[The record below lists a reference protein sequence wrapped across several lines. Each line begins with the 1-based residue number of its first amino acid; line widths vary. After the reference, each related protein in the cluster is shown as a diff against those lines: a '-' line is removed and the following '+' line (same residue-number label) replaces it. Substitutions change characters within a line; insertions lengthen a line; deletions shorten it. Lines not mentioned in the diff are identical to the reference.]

1 MTEIEINIIKY
12 VIGMKNINL
21 DPSRNSFIFP
31 TKGNEQT
38 ILELRKRDIIIEA
51 NEISD
56 NMEIDL
62 NELPFNSFLDEED
75 FLERV
80 TRNSWQKSILI
91 LSKNIYYSLNERR
104 TYVSNTV
111 NDNYFLI
118 SNNYYSF
125 KFFDFLKTQEHQENS
140 AFYFVD
146 YLNWDT
152 YHLVLTS
159 LKKDGKIEILL
170 PRKGV
175 NIRTDVNLPFAVTEF
190 INAFNES
197 NRHFPKFIKTELI
210 SHLSHVEK
218 SKRLETLLAKL
229 SEIIY
234 IASQNF
240 EIYIHDLSLENL
252 KNDFIEHKNK
262 YFIQLRDILS
272 KLTNQIL
279 GLPIVIGASVF
290 STYKVSDSIPTLLII
305 LGVFF
310 LYSFYTVFLLK
321 LQKEDIQDIRSTFQ
335 SDFNKIEGSQF
346 FLKFPDEL
354 KEFGKVKGN
363 LDKRIQSLIA
373 AIDMYFVLFSI
384 STIAFALYVENQL
397 KISTTGLV
405 CTAILVALGFLAAYI
420 LNQTLSKNTDDER
433 NK

>member
-1 MTEIEINIIKY
+1 MTDIEINIIKHLKGLKD
-12 VIGMKNINL
+12 ISL
-21 DPSRNSFIFP
+21 DASRNSFVFP
-31 TKGNEQT
+31 TTGNEQT
-38 ILELRKRDIIIEA
+38 ILELRKDGITIEA
-51 NEISD
+51 NEIV

-62 NELPFNSFLDEED
+62 NELPFNSFFDEAD

-91 LSKNIYYSLNERR
+91 LTKNIYYSIVERK
-104 TYVSNTV
+104 TYVSNLV
-111 NDNYFLI
+111 NDQYFLI
-118 SNNYYSF
+118 NNNFYCF
-125 KFFDFLKTQEHQENS
+125 KFLDFLKTQEHQENS

-175 NIRTDVNLPFAVTEF
+175 DIRTDVKLPIAVTEF
-190 INAFNES
+190 IKAFDES
-197 NRHFPKFIKTELI
+197 NRHYPKFIKTELI
-210 SHLSHVEK
+210 SNISKIEK
-218 SKRLETLLAKL
+218 SKRLETLLSNL
-229 SEIIY
+229 NEIIY
-234 IASQNF
+234 AASQNF

-252 KNDFIEHKNK
+252 KKDFIEHKNK

-290 STYKVSDSIPTLLII
+290 STYKVSDSNPTLLII

-321 LQKEDIQDIRSTFQ
+321 LQKEDIQDIKFSFV
-335 SDFNKIEGSQF
+335 SDFDKIQASPF
-346 FLKFPDEL
+346 FVKFPEEL
-354 KEFGKVKGN
+354 KEFGKAKNN
-363 LDKRIQSLIA
+363 LDSRIRSLIT
-373 AIDMYFVLFSI
+373 AIDLYFLFFSV

-397 KISTTGLV
+397 KISNTGMLW
-405 CTAILVALGFLAAYI
+405 TAILVAFGFIVVYI
-420 LNQTLSKNTDDER
+420 LNQTLRKEA
-433 NK
+433 K